1 MALHVKSDTIE
12 RYLKAA
18 ASFATPLLL
27 PDPRYD
33 QFGARSHFLEKV
45 MREYKRWEAMP
56 NRREPVTIPMIQY
69 MYQHR
74 GNIDSITHAL
84 YDWNVIGHY
93 LGLRLSE
100 WAQVKPDS
108 HIPMAPDGLP
118 FAFTF
123 HDMVFFSHD
132 KSRIVQ
138 RFNIALRNLRYIAT
152 VQFRWRYQKNG
163 DNGQLIDLA
172 RDLNRSWMCPVLAA
186 IRIRERARKY
196 NDTPNCPLAIAVK
209 RKHCQLI
216 YKFDIDHILQK
227 TAKAVYSLT
236 DPNDIKKFTT
246 HSIRVGAAV
255 SLHSAGKSGSYIKI
269 RLRWRSDTFLLYLRN
284 TTTLALQHVAAIN
297 SVH

>member
-1 MALHVKSDTIE
+1 
-12 RYLKAA
+12 
-18 ASFATPLLL
+18 
-27 PDPRYD
+27 
-33 QFGARSHFLEKV
+33 
-45 MREYKRWEAMP
+45 
-56 NRREPVTIPMIQY
+56 
-69 MYQHR
+69 
-74 GNIDSITHAL
+74 
-84 YDWNVIGHY
+84 
-93 LGLRLSE
+93 
-100 WAQVKPDS
+100 
-108 HIPMAPDGLP
+108 
-118 FAFTF
+118 
-123 HDMVFFSHD
+123 
-132 KSRIVQ
+132 
-138 RFNIALRNLRYIAT
+138 
-152 VQFRWRYQKNG
+152 
-163 DNGQLIDLA
+163 
-172 RDLNRSWMCPVLAA
+172 MCPVLAA

-196 NDTPNCPLAIAVK
+196 NDTPNCPLAITVK